1 MTTTTDLERHRGPDR
16 TATSDLFGSDRTKN
30 FARARRHSLVVRTL
44 RWLLPLG
51 GAAVILIY
59 VLTVMET
66 AGWVEGMP
74 QLALPKIIPE
84 NLTMHNPRY
93 EGFNKDGGSYVV
105 TADTAV
111 QDFADTTHI
120 KLEGIKGD
128 LTDAQKVKTNLTATR
143 GVYDTKEGVLELL
156 DGIDIV
162 SDNGM
167 RARLSRA
174 TIFTK
179 ENAITTKEPVV
190 VEMPTGSIRSN
201 RMAIKTKSRE
211 MTFLDSVRSRLVSQK
226 KAKPNVGTKA
236 ASSGNPPIINASNGP
251 IDISADRLD
260 INDAAKTAIFSG
272 GVRAVQGDA
281 ALETAALQVSYQGE
295 AAQGGGIAA
304 KDASS
309 GTKLR
314 RIQST
319 SPVVM
324 TRAPQERVTSQSLD
338 FDAVKEI
345 AVLSGDVVMTSG
357 NDRRATSNVAK
368 IDQRADTI
376 LLTGNVVIK
385 QGPNELKGGRLFV
398 ERAKGLTQLTSPAS
412 ASGRGRIT
420 TRFFSGKRNS
430 SKKQSTTAAVQ
441 NALKAATNSAT
452 GVFMTDPNAPIDLE
466 ADRLDVDDNA
476 KVAKFHG
483 DVRAK
488 QGDFVVR
495 TSSLHA
501 TYAGTAGLALT
512 PDDSGQTGSKQPTT
526 LTRIETRG
534 KVIVTSKEGQKAVGD
549 WAVFD
554 VKKNAVKLGGD
565 VVLTQGKNIVRGTR
579 LSIDMT
585 TGKSVIQNDAG
596 ASWTATAAP
605 SGKESSR
612 SLTVQGPVKG
622 ARPSAVFY
630 PQFDKDKT
638 KKGANSAA
646 KSNNNASTAPN
657 WAPTPP
663 AP

>member
-1 MTTTTDLERHRGPDR
+1 MATTTDLERHRGPAR
-16 TATSDLFGSDRTKN
+16 ATASDLFGGNRTTN
-30 FARARRHSLVVRTL
+30 FARARRHSVVVRTL
-44 RWLLPLG
+44 RWVLPLG
-51 GAAVILIY
+51 GAAVVLIY

-66 AGWVEGMP
+66 AGWVEGLP

-128 LTDAQKVKTNLTATR
+128 LTDANKVKTTITATR
-143 GVYDTKEGVLELL
+143 GVYDTKEGLLELL

-167 RARLSRA
+167 RTRLSRA
-174 TIFTK
+174 TILTK
-179 ENAITTKEPVV
+179 ENAITTNEPVV

-201 RMAIKTKSRE
+201 RMAIRTKSRE

-226 KAKPNVGTKA
+226 KAEPKAAAKA
-236 ASSGNPPIINASNGP
+236 ASSGSAPIINASNGP

-260 INDAAKTAIFSG
+260 INDTAKTAIFSG
-272 GVRAVQGDA
+272 AVRAVQGDA
-281 ALETAALQVSYQGE
+281 ALETTALQVSYEGE
-295 AAQGGGIAA
+295 TVQGGRTAA
-304 KDASS
+304 TDASS

-345 AVLSGDVVMTSG
+345 AVLTGNVVMTSG
-357 NDRRATSNVAK
+357 DDRRATSNVAT

-376 LLTGNVVIK
+376 LLTGNVIIK

-398 ERAKGLTQLTSPAS
+398 ERTKGLTHLTSPTGV
-412 ASGRGRIT
+412 SGRGRIT
-420 TRFFSGKRNS
+420 TRFFSGKR
-430 SKKQSTTAAVQ
+430 KLPTKQSTTAAVK
-441 NALKAATNSAT
+441 NALIAGTNSAT
-452 GVFMTDPNAPIDLE
+452 GVFMTDPNAPIDVE

-495 TSSLHA
+495 TSELHA
-501 TYAGTAGLALT
+501 TYAGAAGLALT
-512 PDDSGQTGSKQPTT
+512 PDDTGKTGRKEPAA
-526 LTRIETRG
+526 LTRIEARG

-554 VKKNAVKLGGD
+554 VKKNTVTLGGD
-565 VVLTQGKNIVRGTR
+565 VILTQAKNIVRGTH

-605 SGKESSR
+605 SGKGSSR
-612 SLTVQGPVKG
+612 SLTVKGPVKG

-638 KKGANSAA
+638 K
-646 KSNNNASTAPN
+646 
-657 WAPTPP
+657 
-663 AP
+663 